1 MPLHPFDPAQAPLV
15 ASWAAGDAAVV
26 QAWISLEADAVPADV
41 VAGWSA
47 GDDVE
52 AFLFT
57 ESADGPPTAY
67 GELWLDHEDGDLE
80 LARLLLAPER
90 RGQGVGRVFVR
101 ALVEQARRTHTELPL
116 VLLRVR
122 PDNARAI
129 RAYTAA
135 GFVDVPADEQPTWN
149 EGQRFEYHWMVM
161 PA

>member
-1 MPLHPFDPAQAPLV
+1 MPLQRFDPAQAALV

-26 QAWISLEADAVPADV
+26 EAWISVDADAVPADV

-47 GDDVE
+47 DDDVE

-57 ESADGPPTAY
+57 ESPGGPPTAY
-67 GELWLDHEDGDLE
+67 GELWLDHEDRDLE
-80 LARLLLAPER
+80 LARLLVAPER

-101 ALVEQARRTHTELPL
+101 ALVEQARRTHPELPL
-116 VLLRVR
+116 VFLRVR

-129 RAYTAA
+129 RAYAAA
-135 GFVDVPADEQPTWN
+135 GFVDVPADEQPEWN